1 VTVCSVSLDPTRIK
15 PFESFLIMVSTVY
28 YGEPEKNQLSGSVRF
43 DLMVW
48 LV

>member
-1 VTVCSVSLDPTRIK
+1 
-15 PFESFLIMVSTVY
+15 VY
-28 YGEPEKNQLSGSVRF
+28 YGEPDKNQLSGSVRF